1 MHDKHNRSRG
11 CGCCGGCQGCL
22 LTIALVLWATFMVWH
37 TSKPLPDGLRMEGS
51 AVTVPTSDIDI
62 LADVTARDDQGQP
75 LIEQTIFDRM
85 MARIGAARQLVLVD
99 NFFFSPIT
107 GRDGSD
113 HRKLCSELTKAL
125 ISAKNRHPDMP
136 VVVITDPINSIYGGE
151 DPPHLQALR
160 AAGISLVK
168 TDLTKLRD
176 SNPLYSALVA
186 HGPILVRPTR
196 PPEVSSRIPSRQTGR
211 RSVSGPGFPC
221 SISRPITE
229 RCLLTDDG
237 SGAWGVI
244 IGSLNAHDG
253 SSRHS
258 NFAME
263 ISSAELAR
271 QVWTAETAVIAMS
284 GRTPPPSPL
293 FKTGSAVGGSA
304 CRVSL
309 LTEGA
314 IRDAIIDALNRSGLG
329 DAIDAAFFYLSHR
342 GVRRALIEAAERGAE
357 IRLILDPSKDA
368 FGRTKNGIPNRQA
381 ALDLMNHGRDR
392 ITVRWYDTHGE
403 QFHPKIIAVHHPAES
418 TIIMG
423 SANMTR
429 RNLDDFNLETD
440 VRIRCDRSSPPATDV
455 RQWFDRLWFND
466 DLHATVEFE
475 AFEDRSQLRKLLA
488 DIQERTGMGT
498 F

>member
-1 MHDKHNRSRG
+1 MKKSEKRKARG

-22 LTIALVLWATFMVWH
+22 LTVALILWAAFMVWH
-37 TSKPLPDGLRMEGS
+37 TNKPLPEGLKMEGS
-51 AVTVPTSDIDI
+51 AVTVSTSDIHV
-62 LADVTARDDQGQP
+62 LADVTARDEQGQP
-75 LIEQTIFDRM
+75 LVEQTIFDRM
-85 MARIGAARQLVLVD
+85 IARIGTARQMVLVD
-99 NFFFSPIT
+99 SFFFSSIT

-113 HRKLCSELTKAL
+113 HRKLCSELTEAL

-160 AAGISLVK
+160 AAGVSLVM

-176 SNPLYSALVA
+176 SNPLYSAWWRM
-186 HGPILVRPTR
+186 GPSWFGRPAPGGLLPNPFT
-196 PPEVSSRIPSRQTGR
+196 PTGPKVGI
-211 RSVSGPGFPC
+211 RSWLSLLNFKANHRKV
-221 SISRPITE
+221 
-229 RCLLTDDG
+229 LLTDDG
-237 SGAWGVI
+237 SGGWGVI

-258 NFAME
+258 NLALE

-271 QVWTAETAVIAMS
+271 QVWTSETAVIAMS

-293 FKTGSAVGGSA
+293 FETRSTIGASA

-314 IRDAIIDALNRSGLG
+314 IRDAILDALNRTGQG
-329 DAIDAAFFYLSHR
+329 DSVDAAFFYLSHH

-357 IRLILDPSKDA
+357 VRLILDPSKDA

-381 ALDLMNHGRDR
+381 ALDLMKHGRGR

-403 QFHPKIIAVHHPAES
+403 QFHPKVIAVHHPAES

-440 VRIRCDRSSPPATDV
+440 LSLHCDPAQPPIIEI

-466 DLHATVEFE
+466 GLHATIEF
-475 AFEDRSQLRKLLA
+475 AAYEDRSKLRQVLA